1 MTPSEKHELYRSRA
15 RSCDTI
21 DWLDGHNQCFSCH
34 KNVYEYVDDYT
45 VKKGM
50 ITGCP
55 VCHRSFVD

>member
-1 MTPSEKHELYRSRA
+1 MSPLEREELYKSRA
-15 RSCDTI
+15 KDCEVI
-21 DWLDGHNQCFSCH
+21 DFLDGERQCFRCN
-34 KNVYEYVDDYT
+34 KNVYEHVDDFT